1 MSTMAHSQNST
12 PLTAAWD
19 VHVDSLE
26 LIRSRPVLPGV
37 TWIFYSDILASMG
50 GWMDPCPVQL
60 SHLASPTCFSAQV
73 GLGWVWRRRKRR
85 RLAEMGTGLV
95 CEPGLSSTTLKAI
108 RG

>member
-26 LIRSRPVLPGV
+26 LIRRRPVLPGV

-50 GWMDPCPVQL
+50 GLDGPLPSPAVSPGL
-60 SHLASPTCFSAQV
+60 THLLLRSGGAGV
-73 GLGWVWRRRKRR
+73 GLEEEEEET
-85 RLAEMGTGLV
+85 A
-95 CEPGLSSTTLKAI
+95 S
-108 RG
+108 